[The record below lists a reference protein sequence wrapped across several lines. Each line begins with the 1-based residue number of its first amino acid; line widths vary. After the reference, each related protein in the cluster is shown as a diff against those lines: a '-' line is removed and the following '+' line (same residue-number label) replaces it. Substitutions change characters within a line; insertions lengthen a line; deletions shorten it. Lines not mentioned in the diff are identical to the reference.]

1 MADNVANSLSSAE
14 EEYNRFFNIVT
25 DETKESPLS
34 DFTFPTGS
42 YGNDSVVEGPLSE
55 LRKLREEQGYGIKP
69 EVTVDPDIKELVSK
83 QEEVFSTLESGRAN
97 LLGEKD
103 SSTSE
108 TKEVIEEKKEEAPFT
123 YMLKRKDL
131 IEGTPSDPNAFTRII
146 YEYLLDRDGYGY
158 YENLT
163 KPQLVEKWIYH
174 NRYLDG
180 GNAHATLKKI
190 QHVLSTTPEGASKI
204 KNNHILWENYGGP
217 LKNNY
222 KPEARTIAE
231 MNAAERERVQ
241 EWWETGD
248 MITDY
253 AGGAIWDLTNLAT
266 MFISSAIKKGATKK
280 MITPALNKI
289 IDAKVQQLTAQ
300 GLTKKAIDKEI
311 GIFARSISKSLST
324 SKLDSTAIAQ
334 LNLPEN
340 FIGKTVAQIA
350 KDKGIKGGIIFDM
363 AAAVAVDSVYQQ
375 AYNLTD
381 EEYEWN
387 WIQTAAS
394 PVFSAIGYSFLKL
407 KESIN
412 TNNIRGIDSA
422 ENFMYDKI
430 ITDAAL
436 AKEAYESGTKAFDP
450 KDVNLKGL
458 GEEFKRNKRKLLSWV
473 EKVQKGS
480 VKLSREEG
488 TDNQFNSNLKRLFW
502 LGDTEG
508 DIKGVYKILLDRG
521 VFWPGVKR
529 KNLKTKSGKP
539 KDDNFTNW
547 LLDTIE
553 QLPKEAKAEVY
564 AAYRDTIKAYH
575 PNYKNK
581 TLRSAMQMMAAD
593 VSEGMAEGW
602 LMSHMS
608 KGFKNNRNFY
618 DDVMDDILDNSGSAS
633 KWKIPKK
640 IWDEFGWFQRQYI
653 KGLVSHPDTT
663 WLNVKGWSVA
673 SVANSTTDMTYTA
686 LYGGRAALRH
696 LFEGRWERT
705 VTGGGDYSF
714 YDSKWWKQTRLLAD
728 LQKEKVKNLLDP
740 DMTEEKFLDTF
751 VLYKEDMN
759 ELLTIINTI
768 DSPENINKALGFPEL
783 DTTKKNYGKK
793 AIEFTIDKLQ
803 TAYGVKIIDTFTKS
817 QSFYYHLERQVRR
830 NYGMTYAELLESEGA
845 YKILNDKSFIAR
857 VIAPATE
864 EALKESFSYDYSKAG
879 AKGNKYLNFTNT
891 VKRDANGDINWRST
905 KSDTVDFYDP
915 IPIMAGLIQDI
926 RKIPLIGT
934 AIPFG
939 RFFNNSIAFMTD
951 YSGVSLAYNL
961 VKGAAKGTPDRDL
974 GRLAVKAS
982 VGFTASWAMS
992 GSEREYLKEG
1002 LRWDETRAADGSIIR
1017 HQYNFPYNVFKAT
1030 ARLMAYHQEGLKIP
1044 AALIKEYAVVF
1055 GPAQLERQLDRNFK
1069 DVFNFLHD
1077 GTLEREPQKL
1087 KAISDFLKGTGANLA
1102 QGSRGLDP
1110 LNNAFKIAK
1119 GKNLF
1124 VPDKKQGMP
1133 NLNKGLVYVD
1143 EFMKAFGVPVNQK
1156 EKYSPTNVNP
1166 KRINL
1171 NLIGKTGSP
1180 KSHLEIM
1187 LAQIGLP
1194 PFQIGT
1200 RSKFPEVSNYMN
1212 KIMAL
1217 EFSFRSQKIL
1227 QSKEWRNGDSESRL
1241 NLFKIMKREVRAAV
1255 IDRLKVESKMSG
1267 KSVHFEF
1274 VKKVDQL
1281 RELEKS
1287 RTLNEIESEFLKY
1300 DFMIPVDDDNDPST
1314 PDVMRKATDVRE
1326 LSSEQLKTLDT
1337 LMDINESKAQ
1347 RDYEKAKRGN

>member
-14 EEYNRFFNIVT
+14 EEYNRFFNIIT
-25 DETKESPLS
+25 DKTKESPVS
-34 DFTFPTGS
+34 DFTFPKGS
-42 YGNDSVVEGPLSE
+42 YGNDSEVEGPLSE
-55 LRKLREEQGYGIKP
+55 LRKLREEQGYGIRPIKP
-69 EVTVDPDIKELVSK
+69 PMEFPEAGGFTMDPKTKELVSL
-83 QEEVFSTLESGRAN
+83 QEESFSIAET
-97 LLGEKD
+97 
-103 SSTSE
+103 
-108 TKEVIEEKKEEAPFT
+108 TKESMNQ
-123 YMLKRKDL
+123 YQLKRKDL

-180 GNAHATLKKI
+180 GNTHATLKKI

-266 MFISSAIKKGATKK
+266 LFVSSAVKKGATKK

-324 SKLDSTAIAQ
+324 SKLDSTAVAQ

-340 FIGKTVAQIA
+340 FIGRTVAQIA
-350 KDKGIKGGIIFDM
+350 KDKGIKGAMAFEM

-387 WIQTAAS
+387 WVQTAAS
-394 PVFSAIGYSFLKL
+394 PIFSGIGYSFLKL
-407 KESIN
+407 KEGIN
-412 TNNIRGIDSA
+412 SNNIRAIDSA

-508 DIKGVYKILLDRG
+508 DIKGVYQILLDRG

-673 SVANSTTDMTYTA
+673 SVANSTTDMVYIG
-686 LYGGRAALRH
+686 LYSGRAGLEH
-696 LFEGRWERT
+696 LLGRN
-705 VTGGGDYSF
+705 VQGGQ
-714 YDSKWWKQTRLLAD
+714 WWKQAKLLAD
-728 LQKEKVKNLLDP
+728 LQKDKVKNLLDP

-751 VLYKEDMN
+751 VLYREEMD
-759 ELLTIINTI
+759 ELLSMVNTI
-768 DSPENINKALGFPEL
+768 DTPGDVNKRLGYPEL

-926 RKIPLIGT
+926 RKIPFIGT

-982 VGFTASWAMS
+982 VGFTASYAMS
-992 GSEREYLKEG
+992 GSEAEYLKQG

-1030 ARLMAYHQEGLKIP
+1030 ARLMAYYQEGLKIP
-1044 AALIKEYAVVF
+1044 PALIKEYAVVF

-1077 GTLEREPQKL
+1077 GTLEREPQKV
-1087 KAISDFLKGTGANLA
+1087 KAIWDFLEGTGANLA

-1110 LNNAFKIAK
+1110 LNNAFKIAR

-1133 NLNKGLVYVD
+1133 NLNKALVYVD
-1143 EFMKAFGVPVNQK
+1143 EFMKAFGVPINQK

-1194 PFQIGT
+1194 PFQLGT

-1212 KIMAL
+1212 RIMAL
-1217 EFSFRSQKIL
+1217 EFNFRAQKIL

-1241 NLFKIMKREVRAAV
+1241 NLFKIMKREVRAEV
-1255 IDRLKVESKMSG
+1255 INRLEVESKMSG

-1274 VKKVDQL
+1274 VKKVNKL

-1337 LMDINESKAQ
+1337 LMDVNESKAQ